1 MWLLLLLM
9 VLVRVLLLRM
19 EVRML
24 LKQSR
29 MQVLQRMLLMQLK
42 VLLLLLVL
50 LMLTCVPV
58 DLGVLSRRGRQ
69 LRRKGGIQYFAV
81 LLLELSQQFGVL
93 PLGSFVLVVLV
104 VVGVGR

>member
-1 MWLLLLLM
+1 
-9 VLVRVLLLRM
+9 
-19 EVRML
+19 ML
-24 LKQSR
+24 LEQSR
-29 MQVLQRMLLMQLK
+29 MQVQRVLLMQLK

-81 LLLELSQQFGVL
+81 LLLELSQQFGML

>member
-1 MWLLLLLM
+1 MWLLLLLV

-29 MQVLQRMLLMQLK
+29 MQVQRVLLMQLK
-42 VLLLLLVL
+42 VLLLLVL

-81 LLLELSQQFGVL
+81 LLLELSQQFGML